1 MNLPRIQPRKH
12 REGNHLLA
20 ALALAKTRICEKAKM
35 GSLGSRFPQRLDYC
49 VLHSKNQR
57 NGVTNPKAAAANS

>member
-1 MNLPRIQPRKH
+1 M
-12 REGNHLLA
+12 LA